1 MFARRH
7 PFLFFMLV
15 MGAMAVSG
23 LFLMTVMVVSVV
35 GDREDIRGEKVGVV
49 EIVGPISSSQKI
61 VRDIRTFRENKNVK
75 SILLRIDSPGGGV
88 GPSQEIYRE
97 VQKTIEK
104 KKVVVSMGGV
114 AASGGYYIAAAAN
127 GIVANPGTITGSIG
141 VIMGFTNFEELMR
154 KIGLSPVVIK
164 SGTYKDMGSPARP
177 MTEQEKKLLEGMTM
191 QIHRQ
196 FVGAI
201 AQGRKVPLEQVEA
214 IADGRIFSGE
224 EAINLGLVD
233 RLGNFEDALQ
243 WAGELGGI
251 KGEVKTVYPR
261 KEELSWLREI
271 LESTLQLWS
280 ESRFRNAPSAE
291 YRMQR

>member
-7 PFLFFMLV
+7 PFLFFLLI
-15 MGAMAVSG
+15 MGAMALSG
-23 LFLMTVMVVSVV
+23 LFLVMAMVVSIS
-35 GDREDIRGEKVGVV
+35 GERQDPRGEKVGVV
-49 EIVGPISSSQKI
+49 EIVGPIYNSKKI
-61 VRDIRTFRENKNVK
+61 VRDIRKFRENKDVK
-75 SILLRIDSPGGGV
+75 AILLRIDSPGGGV
-88 GPSQEIYRE
+88 GPSQEVYRE
-97 VQKTIEK
+97 VQKTSAT

-114 AASGGYYIAAAAN
+114 AASGGYYIAAAAD

-177 MTEQEKKLLEGMTM
+177 MTDEERRLLKDLALK
-191 QIHRQ
+191 IHRQ
-196 FVGAI
+196 FVKAI
-201 AQGRKVPLEQVEA
+201 AQGRKVPLDQVEA

-224 EAINLGLVD
+224 EAKELGLVD

-251 KGEVKTVYPR
+251 EGQVNTIYPR

-271 LESTLQLWS
+271 LMTTLRLWS
-280 ESRFRNAPSAE
+280 ENQFQNMPAAQ
-291 YRMQR
+291 YHMQ

>member
-7 PFLFFMLV
+7 PLLFFMLV
-15 MGAMAVSG
+15 MGAMAVTG
-23 LFLMTVMVVSVV
+23 LFLVTIMVVSM
-35 GDREDIRGEKVGVV
+35 GDTREDVGGEKVGVV

-61 VRDIRTFRENKNVK
+61 VRDIRMFRENKNVK
-75 SILLRIDSPGGGV
+75 AILLRIDSPGGGV

-97 VQKTIEK
+97 VQKTIGK
-104 KKVVVSMGGV
+104 KKVVVSMGAV
-114 AASGGYYIAAAAN
+114 AASGGYYVAAAAD

-141 VIMGFTNFEELMR
+141 VIMGFTNLEELMR

-164 SGTYKDMGSPARP
+164 SGTYKDMGSPARA
-177 MTEQEKKLLEGMTM
+177 MTDEEKTLLKDLTM
-191 QIHRQ
+191 QIHHQ

-201 AQGRKVPLEQVEA
+201 ARGRNVPLEQVEA
-214 IADGRIFSGE
+214 VADGRIFSGE
-224 EAINLGLVD
+224 EAIDLGLVD

-251 KGEVKTVYPR
+251 KGQVKTIYPR
-261 KEELSWLREI
+261 KEEWSWLREI

-280 ESRFRNAPSAE
+280 RSQFGSPPSVE
-291 YRMQR
+291 YRMR

>member
-1 MFARRH
+1 MFSRRH
-7 PFLFFMLV
+7 PFLFFMLI

-23 LFLMTVMVVSVV
+23 IFLITIAVVSIG
-35 GDREDIRGEKVGVV
+35 GDRDDVGGEKVGVV
-49 EIVGPISSSQKI
+49 EIVGPIANSQKI
-61 VRDIRTFRENKNVK
+61 VRDIRAFRENKNVK
-75 SILLRIDSPGGGV
+75 SILLRVDSPGGGV

-114 AASGGYYIAAAAN
+114 AASGGYYIAAAAD

-154 KIGLSPVVIK
+154 KIGLTPVVIK

-177 MTEQEKKLLEGMTM
+177 MTDNEKQLLEGLTM

-196 FVGAI
+196 FVNAI
-201 AQGRKVPLEQVEA
+201 AQGRELPQAQVEA

-224 EAINLGLVD
+224 EAMDLGLVD

-261 KEELSWLREI
+261 KEDLSWLREI
-271 LESTLQLWS
+271 FESSLQLWS
-280 ESRFRNAPSAE
+280 ESRFQNGPSVE
-291 YRMQR
+291 YRMR